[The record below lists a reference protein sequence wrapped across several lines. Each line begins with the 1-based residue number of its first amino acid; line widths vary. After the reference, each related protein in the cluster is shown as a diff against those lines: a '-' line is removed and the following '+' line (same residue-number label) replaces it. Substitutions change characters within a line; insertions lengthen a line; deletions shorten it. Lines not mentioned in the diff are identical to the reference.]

1 MMLPDIRNEGSYRS
15 GLVKHMSL
23 ISSCAELDPI
33 RGAKL
38 LHAKGHLNTPVLRL
52 LQSFTNNNKGS
63 TEACIAMLLS
73 TINTLSDSAVR
84 CFVLEALP
92 EMGLE
97 TISHSIQQC
106 PGKADCSLASKQRHD
121 SVSE

>member
-1 MMLPDIRNEGSYRS
+1 MLPDIRNEGSYRS
-15 GLVKHMSL
+15 RLVKHMSF

-33 RGAKL
+33 HGAKL
-38 LHAKGHLNTPVLRL
+38 LHAKGHLTTPVLRL

-73 TINTLSDSAVR
+73 TITTLSDSVVR
-84 CFVLEALP
+84 CFVLEVLP

-97 TISHSIQQC
+97 KVSHSIQQF
-106 PGKADCSLASKQRHD
+106 PGKADCSIASNQHHD

>member
-23 ISSCAELDPI
+23 ISSCAEVDPI

-38 LHAKGHLNTPVLRL
+38 LHAKGHLTASLLRI
-52 LQSFTNNNKGS
+52 LQSFNNNKGS
-63 TEACIAMLLS
+63 TEACIATLLS
-73 TINTLSDSAVR
+73 TITTLSDSAVR

-97 TISHSIQQC
+97 KISHSIQQC
-106 PGKADCSLASKQRHD
+106 PGKADCSIASNQHHD

>member
-1 MMLPDIRNEGSYRS
+1 MLLPDNRNEGPYRS

-52 LQSFTNNNKGS
+52 LQSFNNNTGS

-73 TINTLSDSAVR
+73 TITTLSDSAVR

-97 TISHSIQQC
+97 KISDSIQQC
-106 PGKADCSLASKQRHD
+106 PGKADCSIASNQHHD

>member
-1 MMLPDIRNEGSYRS
+1 MLPDIRNEGSYRS

-33 RGAKL
+33 CGAKL
-38 LHAKGHLNTPVLRL
+38 LHAKGHLTTPVLRV

-63 TEACIAMLLS
+63 TEACIATLLS
-73 TINTLSDSAVR
+73 TITTLSDSAVR
-84 CFVLEALP
+84 CFVLEVLP
-92 EMGLE
+92 DMGLE

-106 PGKADCSLASKQRHD
+106 PDKTHCSLASNQHHN